1 MCLEENQAGSWLA
14 ALAPSIPPYI
24 HIHAKE
30 LGPFDSMCLARKR
43 RWVETAWWSCTVLQN
58 VFKWFLHDLNMLE
71 DTWMAN
77 KRVYVASKR
86 TNHYPDTLDL
96 YVKYT

>member
-30 LGPFDSMCLARKR
+30 LGPFDSMCPARKR
-43 RWVETAWWSCTVLQN
+43 RWVETALRQLKGKTDSN
-58 VFKWFLHDLNMLE
+58 
-71 DTWMAN
+71 
-77 KRVYVASKR
+77 Y
-86 TNHYPDTLDL
+86 Y
-96 YVKYT
+96 

>member
-30 LGPFDSMCLARKR
+30 LGPFDSMCPARNR

-77 KRVYVASKR
+77 KRVYVASK
-86 TNHYPDTLDL
+86 
-96 YVKYT
+96 